1 MEQDHAVRRRDEAR
15 RIRLEQERDYARFQ
29 EQLKLMK
36 KEVSWAEAGAEEYWD
51 PLGCKGSKPQL
62 QLASAIGSFGSRL
75 PAKLMSGYVQFS
87 VLQPHCQELLL
98 HHLGLVLVTA
108 SCFL

>member
-36 KEVSWAEAGAEEYWD
+36 KEVSVCWAEAGAEEYGALSAARD
-51 PLGCKGSKPQL
+51 RNPSSISPQQQVVLGAVYLQSSRPGLSGSPC
-62 QLASAIGSFGSRL
+62 SSRT
-75 PAKLMSGYVQFS
+75 VR
-87 VLQPHCQELLL
+87 
-98 HHLGLVLVTA
+98 
-108 SCFL
+108 SCFSIVWAWFQ

>member
-36 KEVSWAEAGAEEYWD
+36 KEVSVCWAEAGPRNTGA
-51 PLGCKGSKPQL
+51 
-62 QLASAIGSFGSRL
+62 SRL
-75 PAKLMSGYVQFS
+75 QGIETPAPSRLSS
-87 VLQPHCQELLL
+87 R
-98 HHLGLVLVTA
+98 
-108 SCFL
+108 